1 MKTTTVRINENMLG
15 RIDGLATT
23 LSRSRSWIINQA
35 IERFM
40 DYEEWFAKEVTD
52 GLKEIDQGK
61 IATNDD
67 VVAKFAKWGVDAS

>member
-61 IATNDD
+61 IATDDD

>member
-1 MKTTTVRINENMLG
+1 MKTTTVRINDNILE

-35 IERFM
+35 IERFI
-40 DYEEWFAKEVTD
+40 DYEEWFVQEVTD

-61 IATNDD
+61 IATGDE
-67 VVAKFAKWGVDAS
+67 VVAGFGKWGVDAS